1 MYALR
6 RQMKTDEIPLHVA
19 ASSWMVRVIARC
31 ALWVNLEQGRSAGWR
46 LQPRRGRS
54 ARQSAPTLATPVA
67 HVCFDGCASHKR
79 NERTATATGT
89 LDHLISAT
97 KRSWADQAQRLS
109 RSLDRCPGLIFRRL
123 KQSWHAGG
131 PSLRCHRRGVRSFVA
146 HGYTLGIITSCFQ
159 CDLGLMARRGL
170 TYPVPSHETRRGAH
184 GKA

>member
-1 MYALR
+1 MLLPA
-6 RQMKTDEIPLHVA
+6 PGWS
-19 ASSWMVRVIARC
+19 ASSRV
-31 ALWVNLEQGRSAGWR
+31 ALCGSISNSEDRQDGGCSLVAEDR
-46 LQPRRGRS
+46 

-79 NERTATATGT
+79 NERTATATRT

-123 KQSWHAGG
+123 KQSRHAGG